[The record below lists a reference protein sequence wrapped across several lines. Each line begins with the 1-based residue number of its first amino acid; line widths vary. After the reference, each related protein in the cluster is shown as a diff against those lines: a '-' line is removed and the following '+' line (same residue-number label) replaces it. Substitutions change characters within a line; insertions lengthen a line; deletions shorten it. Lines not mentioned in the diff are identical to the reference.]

1 MAYQALYRKWRP
13 ASFDDVRGQDH
24 IVTTLRNQLSLDRI
38 GHAYLFCGTRG
49 TGKTSVAK
57 IFAKAVNCEHPT
69 EAGPCNECEMCRA
82 VNEGRSMN
90 VIEIDAASNNGVDNI
105 RQIRDEVAFSPPQ
118 GRYKVYIIDEVHMLS
133 TGAFNALLKTLE
145 EPPSYGVI
153 LLLTANGEAFLPT
166 ILSRSIRLKCVQRGS
181 GLDRMEEEDRLAVL
195 SFLKDAW
202 NADRTSMA
210 NAAADWKNRELR
222 MADVGNLI
230 RIWLR
235 DLLILKSTGNSR
247 LLILS
252 SERSVLEKAA
262 ERYTYRQIQEILE
275 CLDRTERRTASNVN
289 FELSVELLLA
299 SMRKPPKK
307 TEIADDDWAHISLPD
322 ASELEFYNSFQEDS

>member
-1 MAYQALYRKWRP
+1 MGVWEGIT
-13 ASFDDVRGQDH
+13 GQDP
-24 IVTTLRNQLSLDRI
+24 VLNYFRNVVQKKQVS
-38 GHAYLFCGTRG
+38 HAYILEGDPDTPKQEIAVGFAKLLLCERG
-49 TGKTSVAK
+49 TG
-57 IFAKAVNCEHPT
+57 C
-69 EAGPCNECEMCRA
+69 GECHSCRA
-82 VNEGRSMN
+82 VDSGNHPDLITVQHEKPE
-90 VIEIDAASNNGVDNI
+90 VI
-105 RQIRDEVAFSPPQ
+105 R
-118 GRYKVYIIDEVHMLS
+118 IDEIREQLVDDIAIRPYSSPYKIYIVPDAERLN
-133 TGAFNALLKTLE
+133 TAAQNALLKTLE

-166 ILSRSIRLKCVQRGS
+166 ILSRSIRLKCIQRGN

-210 NAAADWKNRELR
+210 KAAADWKNRELR
-222 MADVGNLI
+222 MTDVGNLI

-235 DLLILKSTGNSR
+235 DLLILKSTGTSR

-252 SERSVLEKAA
+252 GERSVLEKAA
-262 ERYTYRQIQEILE
+262 ERYTYRQIQEILD

-289 FELSVELLLA
+289 YELSVELLLA

-322 ASELEFYNSFQEDS
+322 ASELAFYNSFQEDS